1 MEYLDGLE
9 MYIVKNIEGL
19 EREDE
24 WKEKMNGKRKDY
36 FVESIRLG
44 IHSFNCSRVCI
55 GSMERQ

>member
-24 WKEKMNGKRKDY
+24 WKEKGLLLKV
-36 FVESIRLG
+36 FVLEFIVSI
-44 IHSFNCSRVCI
+44 VV
-55 GSMERQ
+55 EYV